1 MDTAELAGVDTDDS
15 ETGGGNRWVG
25 PVAVAVIVAFA
36 TGLFGFYWGNQDR
49 SDFEEQVLRA
59 NPLIDAAAAD
69 TLVRVEGSSG
79 AVSAILLLAP
89 GVREAYLRAEGF
101 PALAGNDVYQGW
113 FSKDGTIFEPSS
125 AFKETDAGAWLWA
138 AEPVE
143 NYAAVAF
150 TVEDERGRRE
160 MTNEPFLVVE
170 F

>member
-1 MDTAELAGVDTDDS
+1 MATTRFAAVDDDVQV
-15 ETGGGNRWVG
+15 GPGNRWIG
-25 PVAVAVIVAFA
+25 PIAVAVIVAFA

-59 NPLIDAAAAD
+59 NPLIEAAAAD

-79 AVSAILLLAP
+79 TANAVLLFGP

-101 PALAGNDVYQGW
+101 PALEGTDVYQGW
-113 FSKDGTIFEPSS
+113 FSKDGTTFEPSR
-125 AFKETDAGAWLWA
+125 AFEVTTEGAWLWA
-138 AEPVE
+138 VEPVE
-143 NYAAVAF
+143 NYTAVAF
-150 TVEDERGRRE
+150 TVEDERGQRD